1 MTSAITTTIV
11 WMVVPLFLGF
21 SGYLVPQLGRVFALS
36 VALLSLGYGL
46 GHIIEP
52 SVLNWQLLDSFGVSL
67 RVDSLSGYFIVTNA
81 LVTAAVVM
89 YCWQQ
94 GKTAFFYA
102 QVTLLHG
109 SMNAIFICNDFI
121 SLYVALEVISIAV
134 FLLIAYPRDDRSI
147 WIGLR
152 YLFISNT
159 AMLFYLIG
167 AVLVYQTSNS
177 FAFAGLEGAPYEGL
191 ALIFLGL
198 LTKGGVFVSGLWL
211 PQTHAES
218 ETPVS
223 ALLSGVVVKAGIFP
237 LVRLALLME
246 EVGWLLSLFAVGT
259 AIVGVVYAIFEQDTK
274 RLLAASTLSQMGFV
288 LVAPTAAGLYALTHG
303 LAKAA
308 LFLGVGNLPSRQFQ
322 ELRRGVLPWWS
333 WLAIA
338 IPALSI
344 SGLPLVGGFAAKTIT
359 LDTLTGWQQIVMNV
373 AAVGTAIAFAKLLFL
388 PIQTKAISVQDNLPK
403 KGKVA
408 AMWWALLPLVGG
420 LLLANSVYAYTL
432 KSILKALLTLGIG
445 WLIYGLMDRLG
456 IWDQLRKFQLPRA
469 VEQLEHLIGIMSL
482 MLVLLFG
489 MALA

>member
-52 SVLNWQLLDSFGVSL
+52 SVLSWQLLDSFGVSL

-198 LTKGGVFVSGLWL
+198 LTKGGVFVSGLW
-211 PQTHAES
+211 
-218 ETPVS
+218 
-223 ALLSGVVVKAGIFP
+223 
-237 LVRLALLME
+237 
-246 EVGWLLSLFAVGT
+246 
-259 AIVGVVYAIFEQDTK
+259 
-274 RLLAASTLSQMGFV
+274 
-288 LVAPTAAGLYALTHG
+288 
-303 LAKAA
+303 
-308 LFLGVGNLPSRQFQ
+308 
-322 ELRRGVLPWWS
+322 
-333 WLAIA
+333 
-338 IPALSI
+338 
-344 SGLPLVGGFAAKTIT
+344 
-359 LDTLTGWQQIVMNV
+359 
-373 AAVGTAIAFAKLLFL
+373 
-388 PIQTKAISVQDNLPK
+388 
-403 KGKVA
+403 
-408 AMWWALLPLVGG
+408 
-420 LLLANSVYAYTL
+420 
-432 KSILKALLTLGIG
+432 
-445 WLIYGLMDRLG
+445 
-456 IWDQLRKFQLPRA
+456 
-469 VEQLEHLIGIMSL
+469 
-482 MLVLLFG
+482 
-489 MALA
+489 